1 MSSILPSISTNN
13 EETLNY
19 IQELQT
25 IEQGIFTNL
34 EQNGSSMTQ
43 AEQNQLLQQMNDI
56 SQMRINLYQS
66 LSGLNSLFQNSLTNS
81 RDTLDEQIVAIGIVE
96 EQLNEAKSR
105 LQLLEQEKNNN
116 IRSIEINEYYAERY
130 GMHTRLMKII
140 IFMLVPIIIFAILYN
155 KGLLPKIIY
164 LGLIS
169 VIAIIGFYFLFTTYS
184 SMIRRDNMNYQEI
197 DWNFNPNNVNTSTT
211 SSNQVVDSS
220 NNSDPWESSSS
231 SVCTGAACCNTYET
245 FDASLNKCQ
254 ILATSY
260 GTRETNST
268 SGTNL
273 NANITSD
280 LNSVQTSINSAMTNA
295 GF

>member
-66 LSGLNSLFQNSLTNS
+66 LSGLNSLFQNSLINS

-96 EQLNEAKSR
+96 EQLNEAKTR

-116 IRSIEINEYYAERY
+116 IRSIEINDYYAERY

-140 IFMLVPIIIFAILYN
+140 IIMLIPIIILAILYN
-155 KGLLPKIIY
+155 KGILPKTIY
-164 LGLIS
+164 LGLII
-169 VIAIIGFYFLFTTYS
+169 VIAIIGFYFIWTTYF
-184 SMIRRDNMNYQEI
+184 SMIRRDNMNYQQI
-197 DWNFNPNNVNTSTT
+197 DWNFNPNNVNISTT
-211 SSNQVVDSS
+211 SNTVDSS
-220 NNSDPWESSSS
+220 NNDPWESGSSS
-231 SVCTGAACCNTYET
+231 LCTGAACCNTYET

-273 NANITSD
+273 NANVTADVNTFKTSY
-280 LNSVQTSINSAMTNA
+280 NTAMTNDSS
-295 GF
+295 

>member
-260 GTRETNST
+260 SPTDTNST

-273 NANITSD
+273 NSNITAD
-280 LNSVQTSINSAMTNA
+280 LNTVQTSINSAMTNA

>member
-96 EQLNEAKSR
+96 EQLNEAKTR

-116 IRSIEINEYYAERY
+116 IRSIEINDYYSQRY
-130 GMHTRLMKII
+130 EMHTRLMKII
-140 IFMLVPIIIFAILYN
+140 IFMLVPIIILAILYN
-155 KGLLPKIIY
+155 KGILPKIIY

-169 VIAIIGFYFLFTTYS
+169 VIGIIGFYFLFTTYF

-197 DWNFNPNNVNTSTT
+197 DWDFNPNNVNNSTT
-211 SSNQVVDSS
+211 SSNQIVDSS
-220 NNSDPWESSSS
+220 NNDPWESTTSTSGAFS
-231 SVCTGAACCNTYET
+231 SVCTGAECCNTYET

-260 GTRETNST
+260 GTRDINST

-273 NANITSD
+273 NANVTTS
-280 LNSVQTSINSAMTNA
+280 SS
-295 GF
+295 

>member
-96 EQLNEAKSR
+96 EQLNEAKTR

-116 IRSIEINEYYAERY
+116 SR
-130 GMHTRLMKII
+130 
-140 IFMLVPIIIFAILYN
+140 
-155 KGLLPKIIY
+155 
-164 LGLIS
+164 
-169 VIAIIGFYFLFTTYS
+169 
-184 SMIRRDNMNYQEI
+184 
-197 DWNFNPNNVNTSTT
+197 
-211 SSNQVVDSS
+211 
-220 NNSDPWESSSS
+220 
-231 SVCTGAACCNTYET
+231 
-245 FDASLNKCQ
+245 
-254 ILATSY
+254 
-260 GTRETNST
+260 
-268 SGTNL
+268 
-273 NANITSD
+273 
-280 LNSVQTSINSAMTNA
+280 
-295 GF
+295 

>member
-96 EQLNEAKSR
+96 EQLNEAKTR

-116 IRSIEINEYYAERY
+116 IRSIEINEYYSERY

-140 IFMLVPIIIFAILYN
+140 IFMLVPIIILAILYN
-155 KGLLPKIIY
+155 KGILPKFIY
-164 LGLIS
+164 LGLIG
-169 VIAIIGFYFLFTTYS
+169 VIGVIGFYFLFTTYS
-184 SMIRRDNMNYQEI
+184 SMIRRDNMNYQQI

-211 SSNQVVDSS
+211 SSNQIVDSSNNS

-231 SVCTGAACCNTYET
+231 SICTGAACCNTYET

-273 NANITSD
+273 NANVTTDTS
-280 LNSVQTSINSAMTNA
+280 
-295 GF
+295 